1 MPRDDDRPKNQPQD
15 LLNQLWTTMER
26 LGAAAGQ
33 MPATT
38 AKMMGMPTVPM
49 PGGLAAGQIAAIAG
63 AIRAQRSG
71 IANMRANLDAYE
83 QQLVVMEQM
92 LEPLEEMTKTWADAE
107 KRITG

>member
-1 MPRDDDRPKNQPQD
+1 MITVLAQKRPDLAAMCTETAITGEDVGMADEKRSNQPQD

-33 MPATT
+33 MPGAT
-38 AKMMGMPTVPM
+38 
-49 PGGLAAGQIAAIAG
+49 

-71 IANMRANLDAYE
+71 IATMRANLDAYE
-83 QQLVVMEQM
+83 QQLAVMEQM
-92 LEPLEEMTKTWADAE
+92 LEPLEEITKSWAEAE